1 VVANRLLSI
10 LALIIVVASTTV
22 SCGGGSPCPST
33 LTILSIATGNVSVM
47 KAGTN
52 DWTGAQ
58 VGTKLEVGD
67 TIKTGEDSG
76 AEITFFDGSTM
87 DMEAGTQIEILSLA
101 IACDTGV
108 TTISLLQTIG
118 TTISRVTKI
127 LDPASRYEVE
137 TPSGVVGVRGS
148 GVRIQVF
155 VGNSSYRDG
164 TTLVTNLG
172 GHIYAIA
179 QGVEVQVPEGQT
191 CIIIPEQPPKLIMM
205 VAAGG
210 LHTVGLKCDGTVVA
224 VGDNGFGECDVGN
237 WTGIVQVAAGYQ
249 HTVGLKAD
257 GTVAA
262 TGDNYYRQCAVGNW
276 TGIIQVAAGYAHTVG
291 LKADGT
297 VVAVGLNTYGQCA
310 VGNWTGIIQVAA
322 GYAHT
327 VGLKAD
333 GTVVATGEN
342 DYGQCNV
349 GEWTGITQVSAGYAH
364 TVGLKADGTVVAVG
378 DNSVEQCNVGEWTG
392 IIQVSAGAFHTVVLK
407 SDHTADAVGDNSTGQ
422 CYVGSWAGI
431 TQVSAGNAHTV
442 GLRADGTVVAVGC
455 GGETGN
461 WGQCDVSGWVLK

>member
-1 VVANRLLSI
+1 VRRKLLAI
-10 LALIIVVASTTV
+10 LGLTILVASAFLG
-22 SCGGGSPCPST
+22 CGGGGSPCPST
-33 LTILSIATGNVSVM
+33 LSILSISTGNVSVM

-58 VGTKLEVGD
+58 VGTKLEIGD

-87 DMEAGTQIEILSLA
+87 ELEAGTQIEILSLDIVCA
-101 IACDTGV
+101 TGV
-108 TTISLLQTIG
+108 TTIGLRQTIG
-118 TTISRVTKI
+118 DTVSFVTRI
-127 LDPASRYEVE
+127 LDPASTYEVE

-155 VGNSSYRDG
+155 VGHLEYPDG

-172 GHIYAIA
+172 GHIYAKA

-191 CIIIPEQPPKLIMM
+191 CIIIPEQPPQLIMM

-224 VGDNGFGECDVGN
+224 VGDNGFGECNVGN

-262 TGDNYYRQCAVGNW
+262 VGDNYYRQCAVGNW
-276 TGIIQVAAGYAHTVG
+276 TGIVQVAAGYQHTVG

-310 VGNWTGIIQVAA
+310 VGNWTGVTQVAAGHAHTVGLKADGTVVAIGLNASGQCDVGNWTGIIEVAA

-333 GTVVATGEN
+333 GTMVAVGDN
-342 DYGQCNV
+342 YYGQCNV
-349 GEWTGITQVSAGYAH
+349 SEWTGIIEVAAGAFHTVALKSDHTVGAVGDSSVGQCYVGSWAGIIQVSAGDAH

-378 DNSVEQCNVGEWTG
+378 
-392 IIQVSAGAFHTVVLK
+392 
-407 SDHTADAVGDNSTGQ
+407 
-422 CYVGSWAGI
+422 
-431 TQVSAGNAHTV
+431 
-442 GLRADGTVVAVGC
+442 C
-455 GGETGN
+455 GGEGN
-461 WGQCDVSGWVLK
+461 WGQCNVSSWDLN

>member
-1 VVANRLLSI
+1 VRRKLLAI
-10 LALIIVVASTTV
+10 LGLTILVASAFLG
-22 SCGGGSPCPST
+22 CGGGGSPCPST
-33 LTILSIATGNVSVM
+33 LSILSISTGNVSVM

-58 VGTKLEVGD
+58 VGTKLEIGD

-87 DMEAGTQIEILSLA
+87 ELEAGTQIEILSLDIVCA
-101 IACDTGV
+101 TGV
-108 TTISLLQTIG
+108 TTIGLRQTIG
-118 TTISRVTKI
+118 DTVSFVTRI
-127 LDPASRYEVE
+127 LDPASTYEVE

-155 VGNSSYRDG
+155 VGHLEYPDG

-172 GHIYAIA
+172 GHIYAKA

-191 CIIIPEQPPKLIMM
+191 CIIIPEQPPQLIMM

-224 VGDNGFGECDVGN
+224 VGDNGFGECNVGN

-249 HTVGLKAD
+249 
-257 GTVAA
+257 
-262 TGDNYYRQCAVGNW
+262 
-276 TGIIQVAAGYAHTVG
+276 HTVG

-310 VGNWTGIIQVAA
+310 VGNWTGVTQVAAGHAHTVGLKADGTVVAIGLNASGQCDVGNWTGIIEVAA

-333 GTVVATGEN
+333 GTMVAVGDN
-342 DYGQCNV
+342 YYGQCNV
-349 GEWTGITQVSAGYAH
+349 SEWTGIIEVAAGAFHTVALKSDHTVGAVGDSSVGQCYVGSWAGIIQVSAGDAH

-378 DNSVEQCNVGEWTG
+378 
-392 IIQVSAGAFHTVVLK
+392 
-407 SDHTADAVGDNSTGQ
+407 
-422 CYVGSWAGI
+422 
-431 TQVSAGNAHTV
+431 
-442 GLRADGTVVAVGC
+442 C
-455 GGETGN
+455 GGEGN
-461 WGQCDVSGWVLK
+461 WGQCNVSSWDLN